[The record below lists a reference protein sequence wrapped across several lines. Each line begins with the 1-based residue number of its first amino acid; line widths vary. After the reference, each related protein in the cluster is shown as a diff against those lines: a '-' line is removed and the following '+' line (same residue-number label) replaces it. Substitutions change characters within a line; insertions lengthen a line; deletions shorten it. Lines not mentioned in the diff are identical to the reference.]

1 VFSVCCFFPQIACAS
16 SPGHRFNRAQQDL
29 LLPLVEQGTITLL
42 GATTENPSF
51 SLNSALLSR
60 CRVFAL
66 HKLEKS
72 HVCDVL
78 LRAVYLKNQDL
89 KNDSPSVMVSM
100 DEDSLSFM
108 ADLSN
113 GDARAGINLLDV
125 VIDSAVSQMLSQENL
140 QRSLL
145 PVKVHISK
153 ENIARGAMNRQPLLY
168 DKSGEEHFN
177 LISALHKSMRGGN
190 PDASL
195 YWLMRMLAGGEDP
208 MYLSRRLIRF
218 ASEDVGLADKD
229 SLNLAMATHY
239 ACANIGMPECEVSL
253 AHCVTYLARAP
264 KDIAVYEAMKKAKSL
279 IAETPAFPVPLH
291 LRNAPTHLMKVN

>member
-1 VFSVCCFFPQIACAS
+1 VCTSFPR
-16 SPGHRFNRAQQDL
+16 HRFNRAQQDL

-140 QRSLL
+140 HRSLL

-195 YWLMRMLAGGEDP
+195 YWLMRMLAGGEDS

-218 ASEDVGLADKD
+218 ASEDVGWADKD

-239 ACANIGMPECEVSL
+239 VCAF
-253 AHCVTYLARAP
+253 T
-264 KDIAVYEAMKKAKSL
+264 
-279 IAETPAFPVPLH
+279 
-291 LRNAPTHLMKVN
+291 